1 MAERDYETRGNWQSL
16 NKGPER
22 VPAPAPEPAPEPEP
36 EPEPAPEPEPEVE
49 DDDDPLDLAFDE
61 EDGIE

>member
-22 VPAPAPEPAPEPEP
+22 VPAPAPAPAPEPEP
-36 EPEPAPEPEPEVE
+36 EPEPEVE
-49 DDDDPLDLAFDE
+49 EDEDPVDLAFDE